1 MIRGWHM
8 LRWVCLSFSR
18 KKSWRKE
25 SKMFL
30 ESKSRLFFLVKQ
42 KLPNPQSFFFYRKQQ
57 KVEKLQRNNIS
68 CQLTTFLSSQFASF
82 FHIFIFLKRKQP
94 FTCDSYLKKN
104 NQQFLTPGV
113 ILRFFRAHTHMSK
126 PEYCDYSKVPLHPR
140 TIVESLPKERRERL
154 VSQPKSALP
163 QIPRNLGG
171 NFF

>member
-1 MIRGWHM
+1 MEKKGSKNNCFFVIRGWHM

-42 KLPNPQSFFFYRKQQ
+42 KLPNPQSFFFYKKQQ

-82 FHIFIFLKRKQP
+82 FHIFIFLKRKP

-104 NQQFLTPGV
+104 NKQFLTAGV
-113 ILRFFRAHTHMSK
+113 ILRFFRAHTCLY
-126 PEYCDYSKVPLHPR
+126 PN
-140 TIVESLPKERRERL
+140 IVTTAKSPSTHGPSLSPSQRNDES
-154 VSQPKSALP
+154 VW
-163 QIPRNLGG
+163 
-171 NFF
+171 